1 MSTDMIREIGKG
13 NRQRDEIIGNRSEPR
28 GDDRQESEAVRRL
41 KEKAMLSNPNREAY
55 ENNIKQPAGK
65 IFQGPYFEML
75 VS

>member
-13 NRQRDEIIGNRSEPR
+13 NRQRDEMIANLPR
-28 GDDRQESEAVRRL
+28 GDGRQESEAVRRM

-65 IFQGPYFEML
+65 IFQGPYF
-75 VS
+75 